1 MGFQVIIPAVSYI
14 SGGADEAP
22 ISCLIHPDKP
32 DTAHPRQSRTGDLY
46 FSMAFG
52 RFQ

>member
-14 SGGADEAP
+14 SGGADESP

-32 DTAHPRQSRTGDLY
+32 DAVHTSQSRTGDFY

-52 RFQ
+52 SF